1 MSDERDAQHE
11 PVLAE
16 PTDDAREP
24 VEPSGGSQV
33 VESAAP
39 VESGDSDETEN
50 EPRRPFWLELPM
62 LILLAFLLALF
73 LKQFVVQ
80 AFYIPS
86 ESMVPTLQVDDRLLV
101 DKLVYRFREPRR
113 GEVVVFIAEQAD
125 PESLLG
131 RLRSL
136 LLEGFGVQRPGDVD
150 FVKRV
155 IGLPGETVEIVDGVV
170 YITPVGGERF
180 ALDEPYVVYD
190 DDSDYGPAKV
200 PEGHY
205 FVLGDNRPASADSRT
220 ARGPIPR
227 SDILGRA
234 RLRIWP
240 LSRFG
245 RFPTPV
251 YAHAPPAREET
262 AARR

>member
-1 MSDERDAQHE
+1 MSDEVELHDEARATGVIDAS
-11 PVLAE
+11 
-16 PTDDAREP
+16 
-24 VEPSGGSQV
+24 EPSPG
-33 VESAAP
+33 
-39 VESGDSDETEN
+39 
-50 EPRRPFWLELPM
+50 EPDRPQRSFWLELPV
-62 LILLAFLLALF
+62 LIVLAFALALF

-113 GEVVVFIAEQAD
+113 GEIVVFIAE
-125 PESLLG
+125 EGEERSLLE
-131 RLRSL
+131 RIKSV

-155 IGLPGETVEIVDGVV
+155 IGLPGETVELIDGVV
-170 YITPVGGERF
+170 FVTPVNGERF
-180 ALDEPYVVYD
+180 ALEEPYIEFTD
-190 DDSDYGPAKV
+190 ESDYPPTKV

-220 ARGPIPR
+220 ARGAIPR
-227 SDILGRA
+227 GDIIGRA

-240 LSRFG
+240 VDRFG
-245 RFPTPV
+245 RFPTPT
-251 YAHAPPAREET
+251 YDTDSSP
-262 AARR
+262 